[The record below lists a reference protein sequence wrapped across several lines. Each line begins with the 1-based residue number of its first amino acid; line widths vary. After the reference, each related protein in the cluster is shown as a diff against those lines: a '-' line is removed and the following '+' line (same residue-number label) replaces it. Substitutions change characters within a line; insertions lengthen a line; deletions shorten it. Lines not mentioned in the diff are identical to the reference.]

1 MLYFCILQ
9 QYHFSKRKCNWN
21 SLSQEFIY
29 ICAIQEAVKLQL
41 KKPCNT
47 TVYKTSPRDKSI
59 TLNYKTDNASNQKF

>member
-1 MLYFCILQ
+1 M
-9 QYHFSKRKCNWN
+9 
-21 SLSQEFIY
+21 SQEFIY